1 MGRAGP
7 SAVPPGGDGKGRL
20 GHLPLPALT
29 TTPTGPG
36 GGGDEVSATPGSAT
50 GAGVLLP
57 DHVGSAPARSRRR
70 SGVVAAYAVTMF
82 VLVTVN
88 FALPPTLPGD
98 PVDALVDTGS
108 PTRLQDEALRA
119 QLEEHYGL
127 DRPVAEQY
135 RRYLGDLV
143 RGDLGVSIRYR
154 VPVGDLLAER
164 LPWTLLLV
172 ATSVSVAV
180 GVGWLAGI
188 HSAWRRGRPADR
200 GLLVVFLAL
209 NSLPVFFFV
218 ASAAL
223 FVLSV
228 KLGWFP
234 LAGARTPFLDD
245 AGVASRVGDVVHHLA
260 LPAAVLAASF
270 VTSQYL
276 NMRAGMVGELGADHL
291 LVGRAKGL
299 PERWVKY
306 RYAARNALLPAVTL
320 TAVHV
325 SFAVTASILVETVF
339 AYQGVGRLIFEA
351 VAYRDYPTLQACFL
365 VLSVVVVTANLLAD
379 ALYRRLDPRTDAP

>member
-1 MGRAGP
+1 M
-7 SAVPPGGDGKGRL
+7 
-20 GHLPLPALT
+20 
-29 TTPTGPG
+29 
-36 GGGDEVSATPGSAT
+36 SATPGSA
-50 GAGVLLP
+50 GGGGVVLP
-57 DHVGSAPARSRRR
+57 DHVVPAPGRPRRR
-70 SGVVAAYAVTMF
+70 DGVVAAYAVTML
-82 VLVTVN
+82 VLVSVN
-88 FALPPTLPGD
+88 FALPRALPGD
-98 PVDALVDTGS
+98 PVDALLDAGS

-119 QLEEHYGL
+119 ELEEHYGL

-135 RRYLGDLV
+135 RRHLADLV
-143 RGDLGVSIRYR
+143 RGDMGVSIRYR
-154 VPVGDLLAER
+154 VSVGDLLAER

-209 NSLPVFFFV
+209 NSFPVFFV
-218 ASAAL
+218 ASAAV

-245 AGVASRVGDVVHHLA
+245 AGVAWRVGDVAHHLA
-260 LPAAVLAASF
+260 LPAAVLAAGF

-325 SFAVTASILVETVF
+325 SFAVTAGILVETVF
-339 AYQGVGRLIFEA
+339 AYEGVGRLIFEA

-365 VLSVVVVTANLLAD
+365 VLSVLVVTANFVAD
-379 ALYRRLDPRTDAP
+379 ALYRRLDPRTGAP